1 MLTHRFAPFRG
12 FDFINEQINDLAKN
26 VKQGLS
32 IEYGSFVAKMDLMED
47 NKTIEIVVEIPGV
60 AKEDV
65 KVVVDD
71 DNKLEISG
79 IKKHSFK
86 EEDMKEKIIRVERP
100 SGEFSR
106 TVLLPDNID
115 KNSITAKFNNGELRL
130 TIAKK
135 EHEKPHQIEISI
147 D

>member
-1 MLTHRFAPFRG
+1 MLTHRFEPFRG

-26 VKQGLS
+26 VKRGLS
-32 IEYGSFVAKMDLMED
+32 IEYGNFVAKMDLLED
-47 NKTIEIVVEIPGV
+47 EKTIEIVVEIPGV

-65 KVVVDD
+65 KVIISD

-79 IKKHSFK
+79 TKKSSFK
-86 EEDMKEKIIRVERP
+86 EEDIKDKIVRIER
-100 SGEFSR
+100 SNGEFSR
-106 TVLLPDNID
+106 TVLLPDNVD

-135 EHEKPHQIEISI
+135 EHEKPNQIEINI
-147 D
+147 E